1 MPPSGLSHYEFAS
14 NNLWVGLLKKT
25 QEFTSWQKGRSF
37 WVGSNM
43 AHKKHGPF
51 FEGIDGM
58 MWWEAAAAFSFWKKT
73 RKSYT
78 DHVSPYKQLLRACC
92 RGKFF
97 MDVES
102 SWIPQTILYQTDSR
116 CSHAG
121 LLWFPLAKTLE
132 QKHCWIQPQCWKYC
146 WITPVNFEDF
156 QQKIMSYLPHS
167 GKKKSTKQVG
177 FFRFFVWRRW
187 AHQIASLWRHHW
199 LAPNKNPPLFPPC
212 SRAPGTWAP
221 PQPGKWTFFF
231 ISSARELGTFQAFLV
246 GGFNPFEKY

>member
-167 GKKKSTKQVG
+167 GKKKINQTSRIFQIFCLEKVSASNSITTVGTTGWHPTKIPH
-177 FFRFFVWRRW
+177 FF
-187 AHQIASLWRHHW
+187 HH
-199 LAPNKNPPLFPPC
+199 APERLGLELHHNLGSEPSFLY
-212 SRAPGTWAP
+212 
-221 PQPGKWTFFF
+221 PQPENSERFKLF
-231 ISSARELGTFQAFLV
+231 
-246 GGFNPFEKY
+246 